1 MNKLKFSLLS
11 AVLLLASL
19 TMGCWPFGGGDD
31 PPQSGFSARGEMYVQ
46 SNVPG
51 GLLFVTLT
59 NVQGFWQ
66 FDNGSAV
73 GNVKNFSS
81 CCGTRHVDDGRVP
94 ARWIINAGPPG
105 CGQLTNPNMDVNAGQ
120 TKVAACLT
128 PGFVFAFAASP
139 GWIDLQAPPS
149 TMSMTGSGVTTAY
162 GMPRLEYMNPYT
174 GNLIA
179 AATATSVSGDGT
191 WLQAN
196 TPDLSE
202 IYSGDYTVFVSN
214 VQADGSLVYIGA
226 ATITA
231 YGRDYQLFDPPPPP
245 GECGCPP
252 GGGDCLVCPP
262 ES

>member
-19 TMGCWPFGGGDD
+19 TMACWPFGGGDP

-59 NVQGFWQ
+59 NVQGAWQ
-66 FDNGSAV
+66 FDNGSAL
-73 GNVKNFSS
+73 GNVRNFSS
-81 CCGTRHVDDGRVP
+81 CCGTRPVTDGRVP
-94 ARWIINAGPPG
+94 ARWIITAGTFG
-105 CGQLTNPNMDVNAGQ
+105 CGQLTNPNMDVSAGQ
-120 TKVAACLT
+120 TKVAQCLT
-128 PGFVFAFAASP
+128 PGFVFTFAASP
-139 GWIDLQAPPS
+139 VSIDLQAPPS
-149 TMSMTGSGVTTAY
+149 TMSMTGSGVDTSY
-162 GMPRLEYMNPYT
+162 GMPRLEYMDPYT

-179 AATATSVSGDGT
+179 ATTATSVSGDGT

-196 TPDLSE
+196 TPDLSQ

-226 ATITA
+226 ATLTA
-231 YGRDYQLFDPPPPP
+231 YGRDYVFDPPPPP

-252 GGGDCLVCPP
+252 DGPCMVCGP